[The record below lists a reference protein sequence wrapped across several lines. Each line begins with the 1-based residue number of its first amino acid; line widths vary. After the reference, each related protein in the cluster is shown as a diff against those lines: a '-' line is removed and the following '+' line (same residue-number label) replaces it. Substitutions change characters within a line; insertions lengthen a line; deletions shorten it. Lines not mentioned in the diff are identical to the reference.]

1 MKNKNSCT
9 FCMHPFTGLAT
20 REDGAIKVCCRSLPI
35 ANIKDMSLEEAWN
48 SDKMKEVRRQ
58 VLNDERPDVCEPCF
72 DLEDQGVQSLRQ
84 RHITDSS
91 PESRINL
98 YPNALDKLNDDYSMP
113 FELPTIEIKINN
125 LCNLKCRMCNP
136 LDSTQWKDWNSIV
149 DHYKKEENYLV
160 DAVESLGLTKAP
172 YVGIFEDK
180 AHFWD
185 NLEKLLPYFRRVE
198 FAGGEPLM
206 DPVHYKIL
214 DLLSKNGDNIEI
226 KYATNGTKLGI
237 KGGRT
242 VHDYWPKFK
251 SVAVNV
257 SIDGLHDTY
266 EYIRGNGKFSDVEYN
281 IKEMKKIKTVSRI
294 VGAFT
299 VQANNIMQ
307 IDKVIDYFLREMK
320 IVFYSHRVSYPRALS
335 AQVLPKA
342 LKDQVVA
349 KLEAM
354 KPKIKDYEI
363 VKQHPIL
370 EKITQQQIQDN
381 INFLQAK
388 DLNEYWLDCVDFN
401 RKLDLSRNQGPFEK
415 INQEFQGYV

>member
-1 MKNKNSCT
+1 
-9 FCMHPFTGLAT
+9 
-20 REDGAIKVCCRSLPI
+20 
-35 ANIKDMSLEEAWN
+35 
-48 SDKMKEVRRQ
+48 
-58 VLNDERPDVCEPCF
+58 
-72 DLEDQGVQSLRQ
+72 
-84 RHITDSS
+84 
-91 PESRINL
+91 
-98 YPNALDKLNDDYSMP
+98 
-113 FELPTIEIKINN
+113 
-125 LCNLKCRMCNP
+125 
-136 LDSTQWKDWNSIV
+136 
-149 DHYKKEENYLV
+149 
-160 DAVESLGLTKAP
+160 
-172 YVGIFEDK
+172 
-180 AHFWD
+180 
-185 NLEKLLPYFRRVE
+185 VE

-388 DLNEYWLDCVDFN
+388 DLNEYWQDCVDFN
-401 RKLDLSRNQGPFEK
+401 RKLDLTRNQGPFEK
-415 INQEFQGYV
+415 INPEFRDYV

>member
-1 MKNKNSCT
+1 
-9 FCMHPFTGLAT
+9 MHPFTGLAT

-415 INQEFQGYV
+415 INPEFQGYV

>member
-1 MKNKNSCT
+1 MV
-9 FCMHPFTGLAT
+9 T
-20 REDGAIKVCCRSLPI
+20 REDGALKPCCRAEPVGFI
-35 ANIKDMSLEEAWN
+35 NNESLEQAWN
-48 SDKMKEVRRQ
+48 NENMQELRRK
-58 VLNDERPDVCEPCF
+58 VLNGERPVECTSCWK
-72 DLEDQGVQSLRQ
+72 LESQGVESLRQ
-84 RHITDSS
+84 QGLKTQELRNKTK
-91 PESRINL
+91 NC
-98 YPNALDKLNDDYSMP
+98 NTVMP
-113 FELPTIEIKINN
+113 YEFPVLEIKLNN

-149 DHYKKEENYLV
+149 DHYKKEGNYLV
-160 DAVESLGLTKAP
+160 DAVEKLGLTKAP

-180 AHFWD
+180 EHFWD
-185 NLEKLLPYFRRVE
+185 NLEKLLPHFKRVE

-214 DLLSKNGDNIEI
+214 DLLSKNGKNIEI

-266 EYIRGNGKFSDVEYN
+266 EYIRGNGKFSEVEYN
-281 IKEMKKIKTVSRI
+281 IKEMKKIPTVSRI

-299 VQANNIMQ
+299 VQANNILQ
-307 IDKVIDYFLREMK
+307 IDKVIDYFLKEMK
-320 IVFYSHRVSYPRALS
+320 IVFYSHRVNYPRALS
-335 AQVLPKA
+335 AQVLPKK

-354 KPKIKDYEI
+354 KPKIKDYDI
-363 VKQHPIL
+363 VKEHPVL

-381 INFLQAK
+381 INFLQAT
-388 DLNEYWLDCVDFN
+388 DLNQYWQDCVDFN
-401 RKLDLSRNQGPFEK
+401 RKLDITRNQGPFEK
-415 INQEFQGYV
+415 INPEFQDYV

>member
-1 MKNKNSCT
+1 
-9 FCMHPFTGLAT
+9 MHPFTGLAT

-48 SDKMKEVRRQ
+48 SDKMKDVRRQ

-415 INQEFQGYV
+415 INPEFQGYV